1 MISVTGFIYGFCFN
15 ILFND
20 CFRDSKNSNN
30 PSRNLSAYQSFLKKK
45 SFFRN
50 EFFMM
55 KTNTEHLVYMISESL
70 FLEMKTT

>member
-1 MISVTGFIYGFCFN
+1 MSYSMIASVIAEIQIT
-15 ILFND
+15 
-20 CFRDSKNSNN
+20 
-30 PSRNLSAYQSFLKKK
+30 RNLSAYQSFSKKK